1 MGQAESNLMNQGPPH
16 AQAHVEHDIGD
27 PDLENWEFETRP
39 TASDTPKGFPDVYV
53 NGEDVTVTIDPMK
66 NQHWIRDG
74 SHRHDVSRMRGAI
87 KDHAGVVRA
96 QKIADKGQ
104 YRWFELPQTFVPSS
118 KEIDAMPKLTPRC
131 VANSSRGS
139 VGTSYPRPTHTRD
152 PADRARPTPDTDPQR
167 AFTLARPPTSTAQ
180 PVRSLSNT
188 IPLAKRPY
196 TIQAPTFHRRGGP
209 RTLTHSW
216 VSRIVIWA
224 GGPLCLS
231 SVCCSDSDGGAALW
245 LLAARCGA
253 VQGALM
259 PPRSEMRTWC
269 MHLPR
274 SHVAWARLYKGRRE
288 LAPSPPSAI
297 AFPGS
302 FCCLPLR

>member
-1 MGQAESNLMNQGPPH
+1 MGQAESNMLNQGPPH
-16 AQAHVEHDIGD
+16 AQDHVEHDIGD

-74 SHRHDVSRMRGAI
+74 SHRHDVSQMRGAI

-139 VGTSYPRPTHTRD
+139 VGTEQTRGTL
-152 PADRARPTPDTDPQR
+152 PGISQMIYKNMLADTPDWMVENQTWLANTHLDRNR
-167 AFTLARPPTSTAQ
+167 AFDCT
-180 PVRSLSNT
+180 
-188 IPLAKRPY
+188 
-196 TIQAPTFHRRGGP
+196 GP
-209 RTLTHSW
+209 CR
-216 VSRIVIWA
+216 
-224 GGPLCLS
+224 
-231 SVCCSDSDGGAALW
+231 
-245 LLAARCGA
+245 
-253 VQGALM
+253 
-259 PPRSEMRTWC
+259 
-269 MHLPR
+269 
-274 SHVAWARLYKGRRE
+274 
-288 LAPSPPSAI
+288 
-297 AFPGS
+297 
-302 FCCLPLR
+302 